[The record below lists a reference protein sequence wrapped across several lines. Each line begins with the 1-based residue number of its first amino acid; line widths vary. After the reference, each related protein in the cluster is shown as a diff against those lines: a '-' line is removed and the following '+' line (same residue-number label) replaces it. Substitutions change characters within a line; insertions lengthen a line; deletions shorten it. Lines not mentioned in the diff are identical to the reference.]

1 MIVTLHSSHVQRIG
15 GASPGA
21 AEAPP
26 AGTVVHRRL
35 HIGQELIR
43 KLPELTADAPSNLK
57 GGRTHSCPHC
67 LEANATRLSH
77 KGKRYQP
84 SYVGRLVHAD
94 IVGPFKRTL
103 IHRRI
108 HRCVCVSVV

>member
-1 MIVTLHSSHVQRIG
+1 MAITPRGDSYRVS
-15 GASPGA
+15 
-21 AEAPP
+21 
-26 AGTVVHRRL
+26 
-35 HIGQELIR
+35 
-43 KLPELTADAPSNLK
+43 
-57 GGRTHSCPHC
+57 
-67 LEANATRLSH
+67 LSH